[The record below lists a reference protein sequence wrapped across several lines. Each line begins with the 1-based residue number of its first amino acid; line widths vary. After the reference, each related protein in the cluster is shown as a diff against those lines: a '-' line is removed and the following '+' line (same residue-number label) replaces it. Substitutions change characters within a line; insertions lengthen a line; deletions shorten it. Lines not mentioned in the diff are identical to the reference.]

1 MPPDQG
7 VTVQT
12 DPLHRTNS
20 TMDPSL
26 DTPPPTHSIT
36 GPVLVLEDL
45 DDPRQWLC
53 SLVRQAWP
61 CTQLDEAINLGQ
73 ARACLDRD
81 TYSVALVD
89 WELPDGNAASLIADI
104 GQRSPQTLVIV
115 STIHDD
121 DERVFSALRAGAQG
135 YVLKSQSKQAVLEQL
150 QAIQRGEPALTP
162 SIAHKVLAYFRQRSP
177 ALASAPSTPETPS
190 LSPRELDVLRL
201 IAKGYRN
208 AEAAE
213 LLGMTANTVG
223 SYIKV
228 VYRKLGVSSRAEAA
242 LEASRLGL
250 AH

>member
-1 MPPDQG
+1 ME
-7 VTVQT
+7 T
-12 DPLHRTNS
+12 S
-20 TMDPSL
+20 F
-26 DTPPPTHSIT
+26 DTPPPTLSIT

-45 DDPRQWLC
+45 DEPRHWLC
-53 SLVRQAWP
+53 SLIRQAWP
-61 CTQLDEAINLGQ
+61 EIAQVDEAVNLGQ
-73 ARACLDRD
+73 ARASLDSGN
-81 TYSVALVD
+81 YSVALVD

-104 GQRSPQTLVIV
+104 GRRTPQTLVIV

-150 QAIQRGEPALTP
+150 RAIQRGEPALTP
-162 SIAHKVLAYFRQRSP
+162 SIAHKMLAFFRQRSP
-177 ALASAPSTPETPS
+177 ALASAQGTPEAQS

-213 LLGMTANTVG
+213 LLGMTVNTVS

-250 AH
+250 AQ

>member
-1 MPPDQG
+1 MDIA
-7 VTVQT
+7 VTT
-12 DPLHRTNS
+12 SSHAIR
-20 TMDPSL
+20 
-26 DTPPPTHSIT
+26 

-45 DDPRQWLC
+45 AEPRAWLC
-53 SLVRQAWP
+53 ALVKQAW
-61 CTQLDEAINLGQ
+61 TGVTHVDEASNLKQ
-73 ARACLDRD
+73 ARACLAAQA
-81 TYSVALVD
+81 YSVALVD
-89 WELPDGNAASLIADI
+89 WELPDGNSGELIADI
-104 GQRSPQTLVIV
+104 SQRSPHTLVIV

-135 YVLKSQSKQAVLEQL
+135 YVLKSQSQQTVLDQL
-150 QAIQRGEPALTP
+150 CAIERGEPALTP
-162 SIAHKVLAYFRQRSP
+162 SIAHKVLAYFRQRDQP
-177 ALASAPSTPETPS
+177 PPLGASVDESLS

-213 LLGMTANTVG
+213 LLGMTVNTVS

-250 AH
+250 AR